1 MKFLRSVLAAIVGF
15 FIAMGILFVL
25 FFLFLGVMSSL
36 GESETVTVREDS
48 VLNLNVNRLVKD
60 HTPKADPLE
69 EALGLKDPVVGLDQL
84 LNAIEYATEDDKIK
98 GISIREN
105 NMLAGLAQTKAVR
118 DALLKFKESGK
129 FIYAYGNF
137 YSQRQYYLNSVA
149 DSIFLNPVGE
159 MDFRGLATEIM
170 YYKDFQE
177 KTGLKME
184 VIRHGKYK
192 SAVEPYLE
200 NEMSEANREQISEL
214 LESVWNTMLEEI
226 SISRGITIDDLNYM
240 ADNLMARSPKLAFS
254 NDLIDGVV
262 YLDEYQ
268 NCLKNALEL
277 EADDELE
284 SVDLEDYISYAK
296 QKSRPKSAKD
306 RIAVVY
312 AQGEI
317 LYGEGNENFIA
328 QGLFRK
334 AFEKLAKDEKVKAVV
349 LRVDSPGGSAL
360 TSELILRDLENL
372 NAKKPVVVSM
382 GNVAASGG
390 YYIACQADKII
401 AEPTTIT
408 GSIGV
413 FGTIPNAAG
422 LADKIGINTEQV
434 GTNKQSFAYGLFEPM
449 SPEFRAF
456 VKEGIEE
463 TYDIFLERVAE
474 GRGMTVAEV
483 DSVAQGRVWTGTDA
497 LKIGLVDE
505 LGGLDTAIERAAEL
519 AEIENYRTVSYPK
532 YKKEFKDIFQ
542 GFGAFPFGKTKE
554 ALLREELGDET
565 YEMLQQLKK
574 LTTNKGVQARMPFE
588 LNIQ

>member
-36 GESETVTVREDS
+36 GESETVTVREGS

-588 LNIQ
+588 LNIH